1 MAVRPPPAS
10 VAVSEACPPS
20 CTVAVLRSLHIR
32 NLAIIN
38 DLVLE
43 FAPGLNILTGE
54 TGAGKSIILDSLNLL
69 LGGKAPVSLIR
80 AGEPEASVTATVDAA
95 GSIRVL
101 ERTVRS
107 TGRSVCRL
115 DGEVVTRERLRAAMQ
130 EQIEIHGQTDH
141 LRLLNP
147 DAHVDMLDRYGDLVA
162 ERETVAGM
170 HARLQQVRRRLA
182 SSRMDARTVM
192 QRIDMLQFQIREIE
206 EARLVPG
213 ESGELETE
221 QRRLADAESLRAL
234 AAEARMR
241 LEEGDQEIPDILS
254 QLGLVQAA
262 LDRLAAA
269 DNTQAALAAGLQ
281 EAMELCGDAGRRL
294 GRYLDVVEVNP
305 QRLAEVEARLAHLD
319 QLQRKYGPTVEEVI
333 EWGAKAAA
341 ELAGLE
347 DQDGLTERLEAE
359 EAELLQALAA
369 ACQALSAARQ
379 AAGRDL
385 ARHTEEELSELF
397 GKAPQFEVLLE
408 QEEAADGLP
417 LPDGSRVRLD
427 RTGIDAVS
435 FLVSTNPGEPVKPLV
450 DVASGGETSR
460 LMLALKCALAAVDG
474 APTLVFDEIDQGIGG
489 RMGLVVGGKL
499 WQLAHPHGFDNG
511 DETGH
516 QVLCVTH
523 LPQLAAFGDVH
534 FGVRKA
540 MHREDGVERTHTE
553 VEVLKPADRLV
564 ELAAMQG
571 TFTASGRQSV
581 AEILGKAHAMMGIAP
596 EAVCPSDDGQRD
608 LFSANGS

>member
-1 MAVRPPPAS
+1 MQAVAS
-10 VAVSEACPPS
+10 EPCPPF
-20 CTVAVLRSLHIR
+20 CDGTVLRSLHIR

-43 FAPGLNILTGE
+43 FTPGLNILTGE
-54 TGAGKSIILDSLNLL
+54 TGAGKSIILDSLDLL
-69 LGGKAPVSLIR
+69 LGGKASASLIR
-80 AGEPEASVTATVDAA
+80 AGETEASVTATVDTA
-95 GSIRVL
+95 GATHVL
-101 ERTVRS
+101 ERMVRDS
-107 TGRSVCRL
+107 GRSVCRL
-115 DGEVVTRERLRAAMQ
+115 DGEVVTRERLRAVMQ
-130 EQIEIHGQTDH
+130 AQIEIHGQTDH

-147 DAHVDMLDRYGDLVA
+147 DAHVDMLDRYGDLA
-162 ERETVAGM
+162 SEREVVAGM
-170 HARLQQVRRRLA
+170 HTRLQEVRRRLA

-192 QRIDMLQFQIREIE
+192 QRIDMLQFQIGEIE
-206 EARLVPG
+206 AAGLVPG
-213 ESGELETE
+213 EVAELETE
-221 QRRLADAESLRAL
+221 QRRLADAESLRTL
-234 AAEARMR
+234 AAEVRMR

-254 QLGLVQAA
+254 QLGLVQAV

-269 DNTQAALAAGLQ
+269 DASQAELAANLR
-281 EAMELCGDAGRRL
+281 EAMELCSDAGRRL
-294 GRYLDVVEVNP
+294 GRYLDLVEVNP
-305 QRLAEVEARLAHLD
+305 QRLAEVEERLAHLD

-359 EAELLQALAA
+359 EAELLQALAI
-369 ACQALSAARQ
+369 ACQALSEARQ
-379 AAGRDL
+379 AAGRAL
-385 ARHTEEELSELF
+385 ARHTEAELAHLF
-397 GKAPQFEVLLE
+397 GKEPRFEVLLE

-489 RMGLVVGGKL
+489 RMGLVVGSKL

-511 DETGH
+511 DGAGH

-523 LPQLAAFGDVH
+523 LPQLAAFGDAH

-540 MHREDGVERTHTE
+540 IHREGGVERTLTE
-553 VEVLKPADRLV
+553 VQMLAPADRLG

-581 AEILGKAHAMMGIAP
+581 AEILGQAHAMMGIAP
-596 EAVCPSDDGQRD
+596 EAPARSDNGQRD
-608 LFSANGS
+608 LFSVNGS